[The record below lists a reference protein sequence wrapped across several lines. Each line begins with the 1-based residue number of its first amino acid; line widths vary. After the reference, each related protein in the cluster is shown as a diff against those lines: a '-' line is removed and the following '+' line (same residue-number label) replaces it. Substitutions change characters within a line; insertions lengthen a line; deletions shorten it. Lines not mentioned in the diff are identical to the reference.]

1 MQPTKAP
8 GFLLT
13 STLINQREKALLSS
27 TKPHPL
33 TPWGKTDSPSSADR
47 KRSGQDMPL
56 SSRHCKISRAHSR
69 DVWKSTPSWVSERT
83 GLVCHRFWLYRSS
96 KVSVR
101 DHMKCTW
108 NALIEDSCEFSPSLS
123 PHLGAELLSGQSGT
137 SAMQETASPNQVTAL
152 LIWASFAKAE
162 EVVLM
167 SNQLVS
173 SMLPSFALD
182 RYSSS
187 ASTPP
192 FWFPRA
198 NFPPLTSLVTVES
211 FYALLILLRTTSQIC
226 LLKIVL
232 FSVTLP
238 PDSPRE
244 RLRPNDY
251 F

>member
-1 MQPTKAP
+1 
-8 GFLLT
+8 
-13 STLINQREKALLSS
+13 
-27 TKPHPL
+27 
-33 TPWGKTDSPSSADR
+33 
-47 KRSGQDMPL
+47 
-56 SSRHCKISRAHSR
+56 
-69 DVWKSTPSWVSERT
+69 
-83 GLVCHRFWLYRSS
+83 
-96 KVSVR
+96 
-101 DHMKCTW
+101 
-108 NALIEDSCEFSPSLS
+108 
-123 PHLGAELLSGQSGT
+123 
-137 SAMQETASPNQVTAL
+137 
-152 LIWASFAKAE
+152 
-162 EVVLM
+162 M

-226 LLKIVL
+226 LLEIVL